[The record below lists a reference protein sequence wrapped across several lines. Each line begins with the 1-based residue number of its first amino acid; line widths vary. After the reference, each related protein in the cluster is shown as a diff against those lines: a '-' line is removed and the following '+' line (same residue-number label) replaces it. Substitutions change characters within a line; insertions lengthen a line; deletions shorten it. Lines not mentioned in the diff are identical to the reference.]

1 MISEDRLKWP
11 STATGH
17 FPGPISNTS
26 DAMRM
31 AKGVAK
37 INRPSEVKLLQEV

>member
-11 STATGH
+11 FTATRH
-17 FPGPISNTS
+17 FPGPISSAS

-37 INRPSEVKLLQEV
+37 INRPSEVRLLQEV